1 MINMN
6 LLPPEIKAK
15 NSKGKQ
21 SANVFSI
28 CLVILVVVLVLG
40 AVEASLKTNLLQPQL
55 DTSQA
60 EISKATT
67 DLSGFEK
74 QQQQAL
80 FIVDRAE
87 TTNKILLGSTAWSSV
102 IQDLA
107 NSVPVEVQ
115 FVSLTADTE
124 KTPNFVLQGTT
135 NTERDA
141 IKFKD
146 KLESSTIFKD
156 VSFKSSTTSAGTTTT
171 DPNAPATPSK
181 LNFSLEFN
189 LEKATDAGG
198 TK

>member
-28 CLVILVVVLVLG
+28 CLVVLVIILVLG
-40 AVEASLKTNLLQPQL
+40 AVESSLKTNLLQPQL
-55 DTSQA
+55 DSSQA
-60 EISKATT
+60 ELSKANT
-67 DLSGFEK
+67 DIASFEK
-74 QQQQAL
+74 QQQEAL
-80 FIVDRAE
+80 FINDRAE
-87 TTNKILLGSTAWSSV
+87 ATTKILDKQTAWASV

-115 FVSLTADTE
+115 FVSLSADTE

-141 IKFKD
+141 IKFKE
-146 KLESSTIFKD
+146 KLENSPLFKE
-156 VSFKSSTTSAGTTTT
+156 VAFKSSTTSTGTTST
-171 DPNAPATPSK
+171 DPNVPSTPSK

-189 LEKATDAGG
+189 LEKAPATEG

>member
-15 NSKGKQ
+15 NQKGKQ

-28 CLVILVVVLVLG
+28 CLVVLVVILVLG
-40 AVEASLKTNLLQPQL
+40 IVESSLKTNLLQPQL

-60 EISKATT
+60 EMTKATT
-67 DLSGFEK
+67 DLAGFKK
-74 QQQQAL
+74 QQEQAL
-80 FIVDRAE
+80 FIADRAE
-87 TTNKILLGSTAWSSV
+87 TTTKILSTQTVWASV

-107 NSVPVEVQ
+107 NSVPIEVQ

-146 KLESSTIFKD
+146 KLESSTLFKD
-156 VSFKSSTTSAGTTTT
+156 VAFKSSTTSAGTTST
-171 DPNAPATPSK
+171 DPNVPATPSK

-189 LEKATDAGG
+189 LEKATDTGG